1 MKTTMMICDYA
12 DDVDGD
18 EELRGDDGGRVPR
31 LRGDLDTATPRS
43 FAELSAPGH
52 GGLSFLR

>member
-1 MKTTMMICDYA
+1 MICDYA

-18 EELRGDDGGRVPR
+18 EEAAATTTGECGDS
-31 LRGDLDTATPRS
+31 GDLGAVFP
-43 FAELSAPGH
+43 ELCH